1 MHVRERRLGLL
12 LVAGGCLPFAAGTLL
27 AAPGEPGASGALPCP
42 FRTVTGL
49 PCPLC
54 GATRAFAL
62 AARGDSRVW
71 QFNAAWVVL
80 AAAAI
85 LVGAVALAGSLRGAA
100 PVSAGLDALAARLHT
115 QTRVVALIALVLAVP
130 WVYALAQRGTI
141 A

>member
-1 MHVRERRLGLL
+1 MDVRERRLGLL
-12 LVAGGCLPFAAGTLL
+12 LVAGGCLPFAAGTLV
-27 AAPGEPGASGALPCP
+27 AAPGETGPADGLPCP

-62 AARGDSRVW
+62 AARGDGRVW

-85 LVGAVALAGSLRGAA
+85 LAGLGALAASLRGAA
-100 PVSAGLDALAARLHT
+100 PISARLDALAARLVT
-115 QTRVVALIALVLAVP
+115 PARVVALIALALALP
-130 WVYALAQRGTI
+130 WAYALAERGTI